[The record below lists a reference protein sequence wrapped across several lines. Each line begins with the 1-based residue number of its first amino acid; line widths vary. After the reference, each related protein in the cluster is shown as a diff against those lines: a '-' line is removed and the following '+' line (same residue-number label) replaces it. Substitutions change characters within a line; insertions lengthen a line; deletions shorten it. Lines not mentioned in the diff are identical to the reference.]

1 MHCVSWT
8 ACLMV
13 LSSVSRF
20 PTGIGAILW
29 VWIFVAYI
37 LYHILMFP
45 WFHLLFMTLTCQL
58 IKSSCFYT
66 QSLSHI
72 FSFSNPTNHDQVNAA
87 FMAFIVNHMLLRCVL
102 HQQYTGVCVYVYVS
116 LWMCICIVWMLY
128 TFVSMYLLFAF
139 RSMCMFVCESVITH
153 MCEEVR
159 EERTPLSVS
168 PCLPSYSRQGL
179 FC

>member
-1 MHCVSWT
+1 MHCVSWK
-8 ACLMV
+8 ACLML

-45 WFHLLFMTLTCQL
+45 WFHLFFMTFTCQL

-72 FSFSNPTNHDQVNAA
+72 FNFFSNPTNHDQVNAA
-87 FMAFIVNHMLLRCVL
+87 
-102 HQQYTGVCVYVYVS
+102 S
-116 LWMCICIVWMLY
+116 LWLSSLITCFYVVSCTNNIQVSVCMCMCLCECAFVLCECCIHLCPCICFL
-128 TFVSMYLLFAF
+128 
-139 RSMCMFVCESVITH
+139 RSGPCVCLCVK
-153 MCEEVR
+153 V
-159 EERTPLSVS
+159 
-168 PCLPSYSRQGL
+168 
-179 FC
+179 